1 MAKRVTSKD
10 VVEVL
15 TKIIEENSPNGDLD
29 RLYEKMSEMQASQ
42 TKVVTN
48 LHKLEKR
55 LYNPDDG
62 VVVQLNNNTRVTRE
76 TRDCVKKRADD
87 IDGLNHDVKVLKGW
101 KTGVTKM
108 LWVMMPAALTAIGY
122 AAKMALFK

>member
-1 MAKRVTSKD
+1 VPTKRITSKD

-29 RLYEKMSEMQASQ
+29 RIHTKMSELQ
-42 TKVVTN
+42 TTQTNIVTN

-62 VVVQLNNNTRVTRE
+62 IVVQLNNNMRVTRE

-87 IDGLNHDVKVLKGW
+87 IDSLNHEVKILKGW
-101 KTGVTKM
+101 KTGVSKM
-108 LWVMMPAALTAIGY
+108 L
-122 AAKMALFK
+122 

>member
-29 RLYEKMSEMQASQ
+29 RMHTKMDDLQ
-42 TKVVTN
+42 TGQDKLTTS

-76 TRDCVKKRADD
+76 IRDCVKKRADD
-87 IDGLNHDVKVLKGW
+87 IDGLHHEVKVLKG
-101 KTGVTKM
+101 
-108 LWVMMPAALTAIGY
+108 
-122 AAKMALFK
+122 

>member
-1 MAKRVTSKD
+1 RMHTKMDELQVGQETLAK
-10 VVEVL
+10 
-15 TKIIEENSPNGDLD
+15 
-29 RLYEKMSEMQASQ
+29 
-42 TKVVTN
+42 N

-62 VVVQLNNNTRVTRE
+62 VVVQLNDNTRVTRE

>member
-15 TKIIEENSPNGDLD
+15 TKIIEDNSPNGDLD
-29 RLYEKMSEMQASQ
+29 RMHEKMDELQ
-42 TKVVTN
+42 TGQDKLTTS
-48 LHKLEKR
+48 LQKLEKR

-76 TRDCVKKRADD
+76 TRDCVKQRADD
-87 IDGLNHDVKVLKGW
+87 IDSLSHEVKVLKG
-101 KTGVTKM
+101 
-108 LWVMMPAALTAIGY
+108 
-122 AAKMALFK
+122 

>member
-29 RLYEKMSEMQASQ
+29 RLHEKMSEMQASQ
-42 TKVVTN
+42 TNVVKN

-62 VVVQLNNNTRVTRE
+62 VVVQLNNNMRVTRE

-87 IDGLNHDVKVLKGW
+87 IDDLHHDVKVLKGW
-101 KTGVTKM
+101 KTGVSKM
-108 LWVMMPAALTAIGY
+108 L
-122 AAKMALFK
+122 

>member
-1 MAKRVTSKD
+1 MPPKRVTSKD

-29 RLYEKMSEMQASQ
+29 RMHTKMDELQTGQEKLS
-42 TKVVTN
+42 TN

-62 VVVQLNNNTRVTRE
+62 VVVQLNDNTRVTRE
-76 TRDCVKKRADD
+76 TRDYVKKRTDD
-87 IDGLNHDVKVLKGW
+87 IDGLHHEVKVLKN
-101 KTGVTKM
+101 
-108 LWVMMPAALTAIGY
+108 
-122 AAKMALFK
+122 